1 MKAKLTLSLVA
12 LLLGACSTVGIYDY
26 AGTGPELDLKTFFD
40 GDLKAYGIVQDYN
53 GKVTRRFRADIKASW
68 KNDEGILDEVFWFD
82 DGERSTRLWRLQD
95 LGDGRY
101 VGTAGD
107 VVGQAAGQ
115 VRGSAFRW
123 QYDLII
129 PFGDDELQVRLDDW
143 LYLVTEN
150 RLLNRTSIRKFGIEV
165 GEVTLVIE
173 NPAL

>member
-1 MKAKLTLSLVA
+1 MLVKIATSLLA
-12 LLLGACSTVGIYDY
+12 LLLGACSTTGIYDY
-26 AGTGPELDLKTFFD
+26 AGTSPELDLKTFFA
-40 GDLKAYGIVQDYN
+40 GDLKAYGIVQDRS

-68 KNDEGILDEVFWFD
+68 QGDEGILDEVFWFD

-95 LGDGRY
+95 VGDGNY

-107 VVGQAAGQ
+107 VVGQASGQ

-123 QYDLII
+123 QYDLLI
-129 PFGDDELQVRLDDW
+129 PFGGDEVQVRLDDW

-150 RLLNRTSIRKFGIEV
+150 RLLNRTSIRKFGVEV
-165 GEVTLVIE
+165 GEVTLMIE

>member
-1 MKAKLTLSLVA
+1 MQARMTLVLVS

-26 AGTGPELDLKTFFD
+26 EGSSPELDLKTFFN
-40 GDLKAYGIVQDYN
+40 GDLKAYGIVQDYS
-53 GKVTRRFRADIKASW
+53 GKVTRRFEADIMASW
-68 KNDEGILDEVFWFD
+68 DGDEGILDEVFRFD
-82 DGERSTRLWRLQD
+82 DGERSTRLWRLTD

-107 VVGQAAGQ
+107 VIGQASGK

-123 QYDLII
+123 QYDLVI
-129 PFGDDELQVRLDDW
+129 PIDGDDVTVRLDDW

-150 RLLNRTSIRKFGIEV
+150 RLLNRTSIRKFGLEV

-173 NPAL
+173 NPTL